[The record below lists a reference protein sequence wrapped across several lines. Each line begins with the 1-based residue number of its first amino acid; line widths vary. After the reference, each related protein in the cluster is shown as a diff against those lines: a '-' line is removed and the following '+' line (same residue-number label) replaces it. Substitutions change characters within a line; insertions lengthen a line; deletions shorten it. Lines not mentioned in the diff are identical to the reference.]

1 MIVGLA
7 LLAQVIGLV
16 GLTRFLCSGPI
27 KLITCAAVGACAAF
41 EASIIVNLN
50 SALGMPLFGAWLIG
64 SVAQAGCLIAV
75 LAKPDASKNQAAAAV
90 CLVVTN
96 CINGWF
102 GVEFF
107 NAVG

>member
-1 MIVGLA
+1 MIAGFA
-7 LLAQVIGLV
+7 LLAQVLGLV
-16 GLTRFLCSGPI
+16 SLSRSLCSGPL
-27 KLITCAAVGACAAF
+27 KLIACAAVGACAAF
-41 EASIIVNLN
+41 GAAIFVNLH

-75 LAKPDASKNQAAAAV
+75 LTKPDASKSQAVTAA
-90 CLVVTN
+90 CLGVTN
-96 CINGWF
+96 CMNVWF